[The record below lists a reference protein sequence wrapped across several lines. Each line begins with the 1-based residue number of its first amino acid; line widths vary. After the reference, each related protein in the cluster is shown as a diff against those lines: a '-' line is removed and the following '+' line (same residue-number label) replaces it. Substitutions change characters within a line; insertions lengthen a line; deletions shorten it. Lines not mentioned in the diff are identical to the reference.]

1 MNDKLKQELLDK
13 NSKLID
19 MVIERTKRDF
29 TDDIALIGLTG
40 SFSTNDFHEKSDLDL
55 IIVNNTDKA
64 WQMAECFIFDDVGYD
79 IYCTSWK
86 DLEKKAILEN
96 PGVSS
101 LIDLQIIYYSKY
113 EYLER
118 FNHLKEKALQ
128 LLAKPIGDDCLKRAK
143 KHIDLAKQDYADALI
158 FEDIGAIRYAA
169 GRVLY
174 NIVNAIVNLNNTY
187 FKRGIKRY
195 LEELLSYQYLPLEF
209 ETLYM
214 AVIDAKTINQLRN
227 AAFLLLKTTVELFDL
242 MKQDFTTQPIA
253 TYDNLRGT
261 YEELW
266 CNYRNKI
273 IVSTTLK
280 DKSYAFHATL
290 GAQNFLDEMS
300 NEYGTKELDIM
311 RNFDSDNLELLKDA
325 FLQVMDE
332 YLLEYKKVERKVLK
346 FDTFEELYDY
356 YMK

>member
-64 WQMAECFIFDDVGYD
+64 WEMAECFIFDDVGYD

-128 LLAKPIGDDCLKRAK
+128 ILAKPIQEDCFIRAK
-143 KHIDLAKQDYADALI
+143 KHIDLAKQDYADSLI
-158 FEDIGAIRYAA
+158 FEDIGAIRYSA

-195 LEELLSYQYLPLEF
+195 LEELLSYQYLPLNF

-227 AAFLLLKTTVELFDL
+227 AAFLLLKATVELFDL

-300 NEYGTKELDIM
+300 NEYGAKELDIM
-311 RNFDSDNLELLKDA
+311 RYFDSDNLELLKDA